1 MTVSELKRETE
12 KRQNLSQDYF
22 TKKSMQFFGDS
33 IRNYG
38 VRSTTIKFGYSFE
51 RNGNQTD
58 IDVWELYR
66 KTPVKYGLMQS
77 AYFRKTNFEEVF
89 KIRASHLKT
98 MTIALN
104 ILKRQNLI

>member
-1 MTVSELKRETE
+1 
-12 KRQNLSQDYF
+12 
-22 TKKSMQFFGDS
+22 MQFFGDS
-33 IRNYG
+33 IKNYG

-66 KTPVKYGLMQS
+66 RKPVKYGLRSS

-104 ILKRQNLI
+104 ILKRQNLT